1 MRNGDFVPSR
11 WEAQAD
17 AINILFDAKTGSN
30 PENMVGI
37 MSMAGKGCVCGG
49 SRRMYADRFRPDVL
63 VTLTRDMGKILSAMH
78 ATQLSGSVNLASGI
92 NVAQVRRARGG
103 MGLALTA
110 QLALKHRQNKN
121 QRQRVVVFVGSPVAD
136 TEEGLV
142 QLAKKL
148 KKNNVAVDVVNFG
161 EDAENHEKLSK
172 LIEAVDSNGNSHL
185 LSVSADSQQMLSE
198 SMLGSP
204 IVMGEAAD
212 TGEGPS
218 SAGGAGFG
226 VDPNVDP
233 ELAMALRMSM
243 EEEEAR
249 QRAAQSGQPAP
260 EGQPAAEG
268 QPPAESQPSNRDGA
282 VGSMVPSDAQ
292 PITGTAHT
300 ETQAS
305 NEAQSEQA
313 MLDQALALSRGD
325 GENDVQMESQ
335 EAPRATVAGAN
346 DGDADEEMTEEE
358 AIARAIQMSLKDGN
372 DQDAESKGA

>member
-1 MRNGDFVPSR
+1 
-11 WEAQAD
+11 
-17 AINILFDAKTGSN
+17 
-30 PENMVGI
+30 
-37 MSMAGKGCVCGG
+37 
-49 SRRMYADRFRPDVL
+49 
-63 VTLTRDMGKILSAMH
+63 
-78 ATQLSGSVNLASGI
+78 
-92 NVAQVRRARGG
+92 
-103 MGLALTA
+103 
-110 QLALKHRQNKN
+110 
-121 QRQRVVVFVGSPVAD
+121 
-136 TEEGLV
+136 
-142 QLAKKL
+142 
-148 KKNNVAVDVVNFG
+148 
-161 EDAENHEKLSK
+161 
-172 LIEAVDSNGNSHL
+172 
-185 LSVSADSQQMLSE
+185 
-198 SMLGSP
+198 
-204 IVMGEAAD
+204 
-212 TGEGPS
+212 
-218 SAGGAGFG
+218 
-226 VDPNVDP
+226 
-233 ELAMALRMSM
+233 M